1 MSSRFMKKRE
11 RRFFCILHPLHAL
24 KWGRWCW
31 VGGRGGGNF
40 TLVFGTACKKVLFLS
55 IQLITMQ
62 GWEATTPFFS
72 LGLLSRLTSPPPRP
86 SSAFP
91 RVSRPSWLKILP
103 FSFLFPLAR
112 LFFFFHRVLESWN
125 DPTTRRGR
133 PLFVRHIAGDL
144 NSYYFGQLA
153 SNPRDC
159 RSGRTKLG
167 RGQCITPYSQEEVI
181 LEIFATHNRRLRS

>member
-1 MSSRFMKKRE
+1 MHFAPVARFEMGTMVLVRRE
-11 RRFFCILHPLHAL
+11 GEER
-24 KWGRWCW
+24 
-31 VGGRGGGNF
+31 GNF

-112 LFFFFHRVLESWN
+112 LFFSSTASWSPGMILRL
-125 DPTTRRGR
+125 DGVA
-133 PLFVRHIAGDL
+133 LFSSGTERETSIL
-144 NSYYFGQLA
+144 IILA
-153 SNPRDC
+153 S
-159 RSGRTKLG
+159 
-167 RGQCITPYSQEEVI
+167 
-181 LEIFATHNRRLRS
+181 